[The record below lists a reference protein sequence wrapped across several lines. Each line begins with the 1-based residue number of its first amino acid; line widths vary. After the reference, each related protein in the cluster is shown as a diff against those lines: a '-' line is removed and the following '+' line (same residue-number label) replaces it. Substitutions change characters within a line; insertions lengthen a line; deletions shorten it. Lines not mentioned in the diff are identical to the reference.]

1 MLHLWNIKYQK
12 MKITKIIAWVL
23 LLFCSFQGIAQEKTV
38 AIKGRVLENETQ
50 LPIEGAG
57 VTILAPNDQKK
68 IASVATDKNG
78 EFNIKVPTGIYH
90 IKIEFISFKAILLEN
105 KTIDKDTELGN
116 LTLQTDVKLLKAVDV
131 IGEKSS
137 VSLDLDKK
145 TFNVGKDLLS
155 KGGNANDILNNVPSV
170 NVDVNGA
177 ISLRGNSG
185 VRVLING
192 KPSMISANNG
202 LEQIPASSIE
212 KVEVITNPSARYEAQ
227 GGAGIINIVLKKN
240 SLSGLNASVQ
250 AGIGDPTNYNGNV
263 NLSFKTEKFNLFSNI
278 GVRFRDLEIKEDRMQ
293 TTFNTGTKNVLR
305 QNNITNRRDNAYNF
319 YVGGDYYF
327 NPKNTLTGSFYHST
341 LILNNKINYHYNYFD
356 GNNTSDSTLRR
367 FEHYKEPKKYNQLE
381 LSYVKTFDQKDKNW
395 TTSLRYDFWNDDE
408 NQNINQQKLFPT
420 GTPESNLI
428 TKNIESSNDI
438 YIQSDYNTKLGENG
452 KLEMGVRSDL
462 RAIKSDYWA
471 IANGVALPQ
480 YNNKL
485 NYDENLVSAYVQL
498 GHKVKKWNYLLGLR
512 TEMSFIGISDRAG
525 SFDDQKRYIDFFP
538 TVHLVYAL
546 QKTTDLQLSYS
557 RRINRPQFWQLNPF
571 GGLSDARYLTIGNPD
586 LDPTYSNSFELALLK
601 KWDKFTIT
609 PSVYYAHTKN
619 YFQYVLKQTD
629 DGFFL
634 NTPINL
640 DKEERY
646 GVEISSTY
654 NPFNWWRLSLNFNY
668 YGFKQ
673 QGEFEGRQYGANN
686 QTWTTQLNS
695 KIKLPKSLAIESI
708 FSYRGKSQ
716 DIQSLNKA
724 VYRLNVAISK
734 DILNEKMT
742 LNFAANNILN
752 SLIEKQEINTASYQ
766 LQSTAYG
773 LGRVFNATV
782 VYRFNRK
789 KGEKDRLPDDN

>member
-1 MLHLWNIKYQK
+1 

>member
-1 MLHLWNIKYQK
+1 
-12 MKITKIIAWVL
+12 MKITKIIAWL
-23 LLFCSFQGIAQEKTV
+23 LLLCCSLLSVAQEPKIVT
-38 AIKGRVLENETQ
+38 IKGRVLENETQ

-57 VTILAPNDQKK
+57 VTVLAFTNQKA
-68 IASVATDKNG
+68 ASVATNKNG
-78 EFNIKVPTGIYH
+78 EFNIQIAAGTYH
-90 IKIEFISFKAILLEN
+90 IKIEFISFKPILLEN

-116 LTLQTDVKLLKAVDV
+116 LALHTDIKLLKAVDV
-131 IGEKSS
+131 VGEKSS

-155 KGGNANDILNNVPSV
+155 KGGNANDILSNVPSV
-170 NVDVNGA
+170 NVDANGT

-185 VRVLING
+185 VRILING

-212 KVEVITNPSARYEAQ
+212 KVEVITNPSAKYEAQ

-240 SLSGLNASVQ
+240 SLSGLNASIQ

-263 NLSFKTEKFNLFSNI
+263 NASFKTEKFNLFSNV
-278 GVRFRDLEIKEDRMQ
+278 GVRFRNLYLKDERLQ
-293 TTFNTGTKNVLR
+293 TTQSNGVKNVLR
-305 QNNITNRRDNAYNF
+305 QNNLNNRRDDAYNF
-319 YVGGDYYF
+319 YIGGDYYF
-327 NPKNTLTGSFYHST
+327 DAKNTLTGSFYHST

-356 GNNTSDSTLRR
+356 GNNTNDSTIYR

-381 LSYVKTFDQKDKNW
+381 LSYVKTFDKKDKSW

-408 NQNINQQKLFPT
+408 NQNINQQKLLPT

-452 KLEMGVRSDL
+452 KFEVGVRSDL

-471 IANGVALPQ
+471 IANGIALPQ

-485 NYDENLVSAYVQL
+485 SYDENLVSAYVQV
-498 GHKVKKWNYLLGLR
+498 GHKIKKWNYLLGLR
-512 TEMSFIGISDRAG
+512 SELSLIGISDRAG
-525 SFDDQKRYIDFFP
+525 TFNDKKHYIDLFP
-538 TVHLVYAL
+538 TLHLVYAL
-546 QKTTDLQLSYS
+546 QKSTDLQLSYS
-557 RRINRPQFWQLNPF
+557 RRINRPEFWQLNPF
-571 GGLSDARYLTIGNPD
+571 GGLSDTRYLTIGNPD

-601 KWDKFTIT
+601 KWDKFTLT

-619 YFQYVLKQTD
+619 YFQYVLKQTA

-654 NPFNWWRLSLNFNY
+654 NPFNWWRLSFNFNY

-673 QGEFEGRQYGANN
+673 QGEFEGKQYGTEN
-686 QTWTTQLNS
+686 QTWTSQLNS
-695 KIKLPKSLAIESI
+695 KIKLPKNLSIETI
-708 FSYRGKSQ
+708 FSYRGKFQ
-716 DIQSLNKA
+716 DIQSINKA
-724 VYRLNVAISK
+724 VYRLNIALSK

-742 LNFAANNILN
+742 LNLAANNLLN
-752 SLIEKQEINTASYQ
+752 TLIDRRELHTPSYQ

-789 KGEKDRLPDDN
+789 KGDKDRLPEEN